1 MFVESSAN
9 SINTGSVQVKG
20 SPAAAGNSKAG
31 KKSSMKL
38 NKTAAL
44 AAKSVKNPFVL

>member
-1 MFVESSAN
+1 MLSA
-9 SINTGSVQVKG
+9 VQVK
-20 SPAAAGNSKAG
+20 AAQSEASNGKKAG
-31 KKSSMKL
+31 KRVGQV